1 MCGIVGFINCGS
13 KHELIEGVKALKHRG
28 PDSDD
33 AQWFDANKSGLG
45 HARLSI
51 IDLSPS
57 GSQPM
62 IDKNSGNWIV
72 FNGEIYNYKDIRA
85 ELEKSGYQFSSGSDT
100 EVVLYAFHK
109 WKEECLNKF
118 NGMFT
123 FCIYNPEKKETFIAR
138 DRLGIKPL
146 YYLHQNNA
154 LAFSSEIKAI
164 LKLKEYVREPDIAAM
179 QTPVHFQITPY
190 TGFKNIYKLPAG
202 HFIKMDTENNITIKK
217 YWDIII
223 SEELSDEKAAAE
235 ELDYLINDAVKLNL
249 ISDIPVG
256 VMLSGG
262 LDSSILA
269 ALMQKQMD
277 QPLNSFTIKFEK
289 KDLKLQGNVDDSY
302 YAKLMADKF
311 GFKHH
316 ELLIKPNITELLP
329 KMVYHLDEPIAD
341 PSAINTFLIA
351 KAAKEK
357 GISVLLTGMGA
368 DEVFGGYRAHLAC
381 LKAET
386 YQKFVPKFA
395 RDLTQGLVSKLPE
408 TNSKRNYKY
417 IRWIKRFLEVA
428 SLGQFERHL
437 SIMNTGLR
445 EDTFNKYFVNAMSF
459 KESYYY
465 QLQKKKFD
473 EAKGSYL
480 TKMCLCDSKIYMPD
494 HNLTYSDKS
503 MMAAGVEGRPTLI
516 DHRIVELMFKV
527 KPELR
532 IKGNTQKYLLK
543 KVSEK
548 YIPHEIIYRPKAPFS
563 APMRGWLKNELK
575 EMVNDVLA
583 YDTVK
588 ARGVYDADYVQKLIK
603 NNQSGLEDN
612 SQLIWR
618 LMVNEIWF
626 KTFFNN

>member
-13 KHELIEGVKALKHRG
+13 KQELAEGVMALKHRG
-28 PDSDD
+28 PDSDSVK
-33 AQWFDANKSGLG
+33 WFDATNSGLG

-51 IDLSPS
+51 IDLSES
-57 GSQPM
+57 GNQPM
-62 IDKNSGNWIV
+62 YDKNTGSWIV
-72 FNGEIYNYKDIRA
+72 FNGEIYNYKDIKL
-85 ELEKSGYQFSSGSDT
+85 ELEKLGYTFSSGSDT
-100 EVVLYAFHK
+100 EVVLNAYHK
-109 WKEECLNKF
+109 WKEGCLEKF
-118 NGMFT
+118 NGMFA
-123 FCIYNPEKKETFIAR
+123 FCIYDPEKKETFIAR
-138 DRLGIKPL
+138 DRLGVKPL
-146 YYLHQNNA
+146 YYLHQNNG
-154 LAFSSEIKAI
+154 LAFSSEIKSI
-164 LKLKEYVREPDIAAM
+164 LQLKEYVREPDLAAI

-202 HFIKMDTENNITIKK
+202 HFIKFNGANEFVVKK
-217 YWDIII
+217 YWDITI
-223 SEELSDEKAAAE
+223 SETISDEKSAAE

-249 ISDIPVG
+249 VSDIPVG

-269 ALMQKQMD
+269 ALMQKQMT
-277 QPLNSFTIKFEK
+277 QALNSFTIKFEK

-316 ELLIKPNITELLP
+316 ELIIKPNITELLP

-341 PSAINTFLIA
+341 PSAINTYLIA
-351 KAAKEK
+351 KAAKEQ

-386 YQKFVPKFA
+386 YQKYTPKFA
-395 RDLTQGLVSKLPE
+395 RDVMQNLVSKLPE
-408 TNSKRNYKY
+408 SNSKRNFKY
-417 IRWIKRFLEVA
+417 IRWVKRFLEVA
-428 SLGQFERHL
+428 SLDQFQRHI

-445 EDTFNKYFVNAMSF
+445 DDTFNKYFVNAGPY

-465 QLQKKKFD
+465 QLQKQKFN
-473 EAKGSYL
+473 EAQGSYL
-480 TKMCLCDSKIYMPD
+480 TKMCYCDSKIYMAD
-494 HNLTYSDKS
+494 HNLTYSDKA

-575 EMVNDVLA
+575 EMVNDILS
-583 YDTVK
+583 YETIK
-588 ARGVYDADYVQKLIK
+588 ARGVFNPEYVQKLIS
-603 NNQSGLEDN
+603 NNQKGIEDN

-626 KTFFNN
+626 KTFFKN

>member
-1 MCGIVGFINCGS
+1 MCGIVGYINCGS
-13 KHELIEGVKALKHRG
+13 KHELFEAVNAIKHRG
-28 PDSDD
+28 PDSNDL
-33 AQWFDANKSGLG
+33 QWFEGNNCGLG
-45 HARLSI
+45 HVRLSI
-51 IDLSPS
+51 IDLSEK
-57 GSQPM
+57 GNQPM
-62 IDKNSGNWIV
+62 FDPKSGNWIV
-72 FNGEIYNYKDIRA
+72 FNGEIYNYKDIRT
-85 ELEKSGYQFSSGSDT
+85 ELETFGYKFTSGSDT
-100 EVVLYAFHK
+100 EVVLYAFDK

-118 NGMFT
+118 NGMFA
-123 FCIYNPEKKETFIAR
+123 FCIYDPVKNETFIAR

-146 YYLHQNNA
+146 YYLDQNNG

-164 LKLKEYVREPDIAAM
+164 LKLKSYLREPDIAAI

-202 HFIKMDTENNITIKK
+202 HFIKFNAQNKMSIKK
-217 YWDIII
+217 YWDIAV
-223 SEELSDEKAAAE
+223 SEEISDEKIAIE
-235 ELDYLINDAVKLNL
+235 ELDHLINDAVKLNL

-262 LDSSILA
+262 LDSSILG

-311 GFKHH
+311 GFNHH
-316 ELLIKPNITELLP
+316 ELIIKPDIAELLP

-341 PSAINTFLIA
+341 PSAISTFLIA
-351 KAAKEK
+351 RSAKEK

-381 LKAET
+381 LKADA
-386 YQKFVPKFA
+386 YQKYLPKFA
-395 RDLTQGLVSKLPE
+395 RDVTQGLFSKLPE
-408 TNSKRNYKY
+408 SNSTRNFKY
-417 IRWIKRFLEVA
+417 IRWMKRFLEVA
-428 SLGQFERHL
+428 SLDPFERYIGL
-437 SIMNTGLR
+437 MNTGLKN
-445 EDTFNKYFVNAMSF
+445 ETFNKYFLNAGPYR
-459 KESYYY
+459 ESYYY
-465 QLQKKKFD
+465 QLQKKAFT
-473 EAKGSYL
+473 EVQGSYL
-480 TKMCLCDSKIYMPD
+480 TKMCFCDSKVYMAD

-516 DHRIVELMFKV
+516 DHRIVELMFKM
-527 KPELR
+527 KPEMR
-532 IKGNTQKYLLK
+532 IKGNVQKYLLK

-575 EMVNDVLA
+575 EMVNDVLS
-583 YDTVK
+583 YETVK
-588 ARGVYDADYVQKLIK
+588 ARGVFNPDHVQKLII
-603 NNQSGLEDN
+603 NNQKGLEDN